1 MEISMEITQEKTMET
16 TMEITQEKTMETTTE
31 TIQEEMRDMIAEKKR
46 FYLSVFFNIIKIKL
60 FHFYLNIT
68 NNLKYY

>member
-1 MEISMEITQEKTMET
+1 
-16 TMEITQEKTMETTTE
+16 METTTE